1 MKGIKKLD
9 ENVVA
14 PYRSLTITNPN
25 LIDNSNWQIG
35 TLKCNPEQAGL
46 SYKSNKNGTFSL
58 FDATYILAPNT
69 VTSRIIKDGTIQTV
83 DLSDKCVTN
92 NKIADRTIDHITLKT
107 HTLTDEEMNS
117 QSITT
122 RALRDKNIIDIKIA
136 DKTITNR
143 PLADKCIQYRNLSA
157 NSISTEHIMDNSVTE
172 NKIANFAVSNTKIK
186 DASIT
191 YNKISPYTILGGES
205 VEVAINDQ
213 LTVVQGNI
221 AKGTI
226 TNYNIADNTI
236 IGQNIATD
244 AITNRCIKDNEI
256 YGSKIKPNSILYT
269 HIADKTITAKQIAN
283 DTLITN
289 NYKDKSVTASKLSD
303 DIFNKINNA
312 VIYDSEGNVTMLL
325 HPESGCAVK
334 IGSEDANGKSMN
346 NGSLRVYGDIRAD
359 RVYNMAY
366 ADLAEGY
373 IPGEELTAGDIVE
386 LREDGKVYKAYSN
399 GLPAVIVGVISDEY
413 ATCYGASKEEI
424 EDGSKVAVALVGK
437 VHVNIKGSI
446 KIGDEIKVNNIPGVG
461 CSWSNNKIVVGKAL
475 ETIEEDGMH
484 KVLCLIKPS

>member
-1 MKGIKKLD
+1 MNGIKKLD

-46 SYKSNKNGTFSL
+46 SYKSNKDGTFSL

-69 VTSRIIKDGTIQTV
+69 VTSSIIKEGTIQTV
-83 DLSDKCVTN
+83 NLSDKCITN
-92 NKIADRTIDHITLKT
+92 DKIADRTIDHIKLKT
-107 HTLTDEEMNS
+107 HTLTDEEMGS

-143 PLADKCIQYRNLSA
+143 PLADKCIEYRNLTS
-157 NSISTEHIMDNSVTE
+157 SSVGTEHIMDNSITE
-172 NKIANFAVSNTKIK
+172 NKLSNYAVSNTKIK
-186 DASIT
+186 DACIT
-191 YNKISPYTILGGES
+191 YNKIAPYTILGGES
-205 VEVAINDQ
+205 VEVVVNDQ

-244 AITNRCIKDNEI
+244 AITNRCIKDGEI
-256 YGSKIKPNSILYT
+256 YGEKIKPKSILYS
-269 HIADKTITAKQIAN
+269 HIADKTITANQIAN
-283 DTLITN
+283 DTLITDN
-289 NYKDKSVTASKLSD
+289 FKDKSITMSKLSD
-303 DIFNKINNA
+303 DVFDKVNNA
-312 VIYDSEGNVTMLL
+312 VVYDSEGNVTMLL
-325 HPESGCAVK
+325 RPESGCAVK
-334 IGSEDANGKSMN
+334 IGSEDTNGNSMG

-373 IPGEELTAGDIVE
+373 VPGEELTAGDIVE

-399 GLPAVIVGVISDEY
+399 GLPAVVVGVVSDEY

-437 VHVNIKGSI
+437 VHVKVKGPI
-446 KIGDEIKVNNIPGVG
+446 KIGKPIKINNIPGVG
-461 CSWSNNKIVVGKAL
+461 LPWSNNDIIVGKAL